1 MYKNYNFDP
10 LRFNPFAS
18 LVLLVNFDQSMPT
31 CHVRVVLT
39 KPDLCS
45 DEDSSSFDEYKGFLV
60 KIMAKIKKF
69 KLFVV
74 KSNVLSF
81 GDSILDITI
90 TISFFNQ
97 VDLWG
102 VRVRTQVGTITIR
115 VN

>member
-1 MYKNYNFDP
+1 
-10 LRFNPFAS
+10 
-18 LVLLVNFDQSMPT
+18 
-31 CHVRVVLT
+31 
-39 KPDLCS
+39 
-45 DEDSSSFDEYKGFLV
+45 
-60 KIMAKIKKF
+60 MAKIKKF